1 MKTRIVLFLL
11 RIVKLAA
18 CRRSFSP
25 YEAANRHFRTF
36 KSVK

>member
-1 MKTRIVLFLL
+1 MKTRIVLFILI
-11 RIVKLAA
+11 IVTLEA
-18 CRRSFSP
+18 CSRSFSP